1 MRTSTGGKS
10 QMIFSFLRSCC
21 KMRIVFLFFVVF
33 GQECINSEDYD
44 SCEQNALNKF
54 TKCNIDC
61 LGSFVHQ
68 FFRFIKHTKTQ
79 VRVMSKFVNRI
90 VSVSMIMLGLL
101 FSLQFWVFIKLQKC
115 VLLNVIYSKNYT
127 GSVLLDCGIYSLS
140 FRDQNSDPSVHT

>member
-1 MRTSTGGKS
+1 MR
-10 QMIFSFLRSCC
+10 FSFLRCRR

-44 SCEQNALNKF
+44 SCEQDAFNKL

-61 LGSFVHQ
+61 LGISYIS

-79 VRVMSKFVNRI
+79 VRVMSKFVNLI

-101 FSLQFWVFIKLQKC
+101 FSLQFWVFITEICSTKLN
-115 VLLNVIYSKNYT
+115 LLRTLY
-127 GSVLLDCGIYSLS
+127 
-140 FRDQNSDPSVHT
+140 